1 MSGSVKGKIPI
12 SIHNLPGGGGA
23 ELIVDMVNDSTPL
36 FTLYERKYLRF
47 KIEEYLKMSTRQKNV
62 GGTNIF

>member
-1 MSGSVKGKIPI
+1 MSGSVKGNIFPI
-12 SIHNLPGGGGA
+12 LIHNLPGGA
-23 ELIVDMVNDSTPL
+23 ELIVDMVNDSTRL